1 MNPPVGAWGQRQS
14 HEHEIKHYQTANG
27 SLGAQFHAD
36 ARSDSE
42 ISPISLLFQIKS
54 TPLRKKEE
62 GRKEGKQMF
71 SMNSGQKILLF
82 MTISCGA
89 VVGGVHWQQINEK
102 WVMHQGVLRDLERIK
117 LKNEKRLE

>member
-27 SLGAQFHAD
+27 SLGALFHAD
-36 ARSDSE
+36 AGSDSAKSL
-42 ISPISLLFQIKS
+42 IISLLFEIKS
-54 TPLRKKEE
+54 TPLRK
-62 GRKEGKQMF
+62 RKEGKQMF
-71 SMNSGQKILLF
+71 SMNSGQKLLLF